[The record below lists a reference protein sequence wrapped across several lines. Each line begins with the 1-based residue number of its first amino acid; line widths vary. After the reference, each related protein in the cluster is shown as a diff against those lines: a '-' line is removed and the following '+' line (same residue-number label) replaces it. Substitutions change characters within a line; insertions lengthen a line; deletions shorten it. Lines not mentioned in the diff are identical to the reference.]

1 MTTLHSET
9 RHIVCTVH
17 AQTAYREQ
25 VKQLLFELVQPA
37 RDEKSCLY
45 YDLNQDI
52 KNPDFFYIMDG
63 WVSDEAIAAH
73 MAHPNVPRVVE
84 QLKPLLA
91 EPLSLS
97 ISHRISAGTSCG
109 G

>member
-52 KNPDFFYIMDG
+52 KNPDFFLHHG
-63 WVSDEAIAAH
+63 WMGV
-73 MAHPNVPRVVE
+73 
-84 QLKPLLA
+84 
-91 EPLSLS
+91 
-97 ISHRISAGTSCG
+97 
-109 G
+109 